1 MKVDWLIVRAE
12 YSVYVLAQRIAKELV
27 QRVLSGIWYFSKKEH
42 TFSDVI

>member
-27 QRVLSGIWYFSKKEH
+27 QRVLSGIWYFRKTKV

>member
-12 YSVYVLAQRIAKELV
+12 YSVYVLVQGIAKELV
-27 QRVLSGIWYFSKKEH
+27 QRVLSGIWYFRKRER